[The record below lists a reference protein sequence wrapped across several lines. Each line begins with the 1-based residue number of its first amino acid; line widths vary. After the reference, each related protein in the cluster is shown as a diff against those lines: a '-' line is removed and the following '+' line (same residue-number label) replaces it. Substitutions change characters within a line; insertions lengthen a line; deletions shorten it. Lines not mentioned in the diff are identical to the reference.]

1 MDDAAASQPYGDLT
15 TIGRTSG
22 RARTIEIWFAGHGAT
37 VYLLAGD
44 GDRSHWVRNI
54 LANPS
59 VTLRVDDR
67 TYPGRGRLVVDAD
80 EAERARNAL
89 VAKYQ
94 PTYPGDLIGW
104 RDSALP
110 VAIDL
115 DADA

>member
-1 MDDAAASQPYGDLT
+1 VDDAAASQPYGDLT

-22 RARTIEIWFAGHGAT
+22 RARTIEIWFAGHGLT

-44 GDRSHWVRNI
+44 GDHSHWVRNI
-54 LANPS
+54 LAHPS

-67 TYPGRGRLVVDAD
+67 TYPGQARLVLDPG
-80 EAERARNAL
+80 EAECARDAL

-94 PTYPGDLIGW
+94 PTYPGDLNGW